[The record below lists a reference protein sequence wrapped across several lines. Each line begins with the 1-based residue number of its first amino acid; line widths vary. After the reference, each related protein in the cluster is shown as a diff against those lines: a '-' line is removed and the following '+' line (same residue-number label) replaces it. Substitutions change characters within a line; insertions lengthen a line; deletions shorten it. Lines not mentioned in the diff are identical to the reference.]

1 MESSSSVPEPETDA
15 VRDQQARD
23 YERQHNRLF
32 AVRLGLT
39 VVLVLFYLFS
49 GGSAELATGLHARF
63 AGQWWWVN
71 ALYLLITFFV
81 FSALLF
87 PLSWYSDH
95 YLEHRYGLS
104 NQSTNSWLA
113 DYAKSLCIELPLT
126 TAFFSVVYALLHFA
140 PEIWWIWATGFYILL
155 SVVLSAL
162 WPVWIMPLFH
172 SFEELHENELTAA
185 VRRFA
190 EESGLEVVG
199 VYRWGLQ
206 EKSATANAALT
217 GLGRTRRII
226 LSDTMLDKYD
236 RDEILAVLAHEV
248 GHYKHGD
255 MWRLMAV
262 GTLLAALGFYV
273 ADAVLNALV
282 ERLGFA
288 GIADIGAF
296 PLFIFAILVFSVIAM
311 PLGNAY
317 SRRREFAA
325 DAYAAKATGT
335 GQPLVSALK
344 KLADQNL
351 ADKEPAVWIEFLL
364 HSHPSINRRIARI
377 SVDSSTG
384 VA

>member
-1 MESSSSVPEPETDA
+1 MTESPPPSTDA
-15 VRDQQARD
+15 TGDAARDQRARE
-23 YERQHNRLF
+23 YERRHNQLF
-32 AVRLGLT
+32 VVRLGIT
-39 VVLVLFYLFS
+39 VLLVLFYLFS
-49 GGSAELATGLHARF
+49 GASAELATGLHARF
-63 AGQWWWVN
+63 GDQWWWVN

-95 YLEHRYGLS
+95 HLEHRYGLS
-104 NQSTNSWLA
+104 NQSMNSWLA
-113 DYAKSLCIELPLT
+113 DYAKGLCIELPLT
-126 TAFFSVVYALLHFA
+126 AAFFSVVYALLQFA
-140 PEIWWIWATGFYILL
+140 PDAWWIWATGFYVLL
-155 SVVLSAL
+155 SVVMSAL
-162 WPVWIMPLFH
+162 WPVWIMPLFY
-172 SFEELHENELTAA
+172 SFEELREDEVTAA

-190 EESGLEVVG
+190 EEAGLKVVG

-206 EKSATANAALT
+206 EKTETANAALT

-262 GTLLAALGFYV
+262 GTALAGLGFYV
-273 ADAVLNALV
+273 ADWVLNALV
-282 ERLGFA
+282 ARLGFA

-296 PLFIFAILVFSVIAM
+296 PLFIFAVLVFSVIAM

-317 SRRREFAA
+317 SRRREYAA
-325 DAYAAKATGT
+325 DAYAAQATGNAT
-335 GQPLVSALK
+335 PLATALH

-351 ADKEPAVWIEFLL
+351 ADKEPAAWIEFLL

-377 SVDSSTG
+377 KSL
-384 VA
+384 